1 MEQPYIDIVLPTFRL
16 EPDESERFY
25 PSVAKAVADSVL
37 VEELNGQVNISQ
49 QFLSIIIIIRII

>member
-25 PSVAKAVADSVL
+25 PSVAKSIADNVL
-37 VEELNGQVNISQ
+37 VEELNGQVTH
-49 QFLSIIIIIRII
+49 LTHTCCY